1 MVAAGRRQRFFKTKE
16 EAQSWLSQVRW
27 QHPTEQ
33 FWQSLP
39 VIEREKIMLSYKSND
54 NSPQMKPEMVSI
66 AVRRY
71 IELKSKLNLRPT
83 TIQQIRWKLGML
95 DHYFGT
101 YHCHQLTTEMLETWF
116 ADREWKR
123 STIEG
128 VIAKI
133 GPFFNWCKREMI
145 IVNNPLK
152 CIILPKDDEYAPCI
166 FSSSDVS
173 KLLTTARA
181 NDPGLVPYLALGVF
195 AGIRPDEIMRLN
207 WRDIGQTDIEIGAT
221 KAKTRKRRLVTLSPN
236 LSDWLALGGALP
248 PQNKRKRIEDVRK
261 ACGVTWGHD
270 IMRHSFASY
279 HLAFHCSPDKT
290 SHELGHRD
298 TSMLYRHYREL
309 VSKSEAE
316 IFWQIKP
323 DNTVL
328 PRV

>member
-1 MVAAGRRQRFFKTKE
+1 
-16 EAQSWLSQVRW
+16 
-27 QHPTEQ
+27 
-33 FWQSLP
+33 
-39 VIEREKIMLSYKSND
+39 
-54 NSPQMKPEMVSI
+54 MK
-66 AVRRY
+66 
-71 IELKSKLNLRPT
+71 
-83 TIQQIRWKLGML
+83 
-95 DHYFGT
+95 
-101 YHCHQLTTEMLETWF
+101 
-116 ADREWKR
+116 
-123 STIEG
+123 
-128 VIAKI
+128 
-133 GPFFNWCKREMI
+133 
-145 IVNNPLK
+145 
-152 CIILPKDDEYAPCI
+152 
-166 FSSSDVS
+166 
-173 KLLTTARA
+173 
-181 NDPGLVPYLALGVF
+181 
-195 AGIRPDEIMRLN
+195 LN

-248 PQNKRKRIEDVRK
+248 PQNKRKRIEYVRK

-328 PRV
+328 PSV